1 MKIKK
6 KITSVVLSGIT
17 AISATLSCLPI
28 YTYAAGGFSNI
39 SDTTYQLCSMFGDLY
54 DENSYISNAK
64 VKENNIPFG
73 ENEYRKY
80 CNDVVDG
87 YNFAMSQN
95 FNTDY
100 QTLYRD
106 GKEYD
111 PSSTELCKE
120 KNFFS
125 YDDTDVYGAYH
136 GGGYSFSDERSVISV
151 LDTSDGGR
159 ADAGYGG
166 YCIDLQKSDK
176 GNLSYLY
183 RSCGTYTDENK
194 LSHDVDVKVTVVDY
208 EETTDVC
215 VPSSTTVMFT
225 QDEYNKMSANQKQ
238 YLTKLKTAVT
248 YKKQK
253 YVYTVPYGYLSQA
266 SSAGVFSIVGRDNK
280 YYSYKGAAM
289 RFTPMR
295 VGIDVCSVN
304 WIELKY
310 EFFEAGTNTPIYV
323 KGYSCWKDIDGSQG
337 VSFPEGTMDKV
348 GAWESSSHF
357 LAHTFTKDGVTYNG
371 YFDRIGTGTK
381 DDDSF
386 AWLYGTFSGKELT
399 TLFSFCGRTDPTDPS
414 KNRTQG
420 IYDNNGNKAS
430 NYGEPRLRRNQTCAG
445 TIMNDLPSVSLTG
458 TLGIKKYIQ
467 PLNGDKY
474 LVTPNNAPDIN
485 KDLRFYLKDSKG
497 HYVKLEKGLTE
508 HGEDVY
514 EISCAYKYI
523 GTTEKIED
531 AGLASLGK
539 QNVTWGSDS
548 VISIAGG
555 AIIYNLPIDTYTIY
569 ETTADN
575 STISKKIDLSTVTT
589 ANMSVDNNGNSIW
602 DTVNPNAVD
611 SSMYDEIY
619 GDILYKYV
627 DVVNPENY
635 AKLNI
640 QKTVTTAD
648 GTTQNA
654 AYSNAEQLL
663 KNIKF
668 SITNDKGEFAQIE
681 NNKVI
686 GFSQT
691 ASFFTLNGNG
701 QINDIIIPFG
711 KYTLNEHSTGSNVS
725 NIWNTNKSVDFELN
739 KDTCNH
745 ETAEIYNY
753 SVDIDN
759 PELYGAAK
767 VIKTTP
773 TGKDITGIR
782 FTLSGTSDSGRSI
795 NLSGITDSKGQIIFN
810 NVPVGT
816 YILKEDPETVPKGYK
831 VAEDMVVLITKN
843 STSENNVYTVNNEPE
858 KPVIGNIYG
867 YKYDRDNKQAL
878 ANAEFTLIEDV
889 NGNGKYDKNTDWI
902 KQVTTTDSNGN
913 FFFERLTLSTFLVK
927 ETKAPEG
934 YAIDNNYYPV
944 TIDKDHLEV
953 RIDVPNTQLPVNLTL
968 TKRIPVNE
976 LNGQIWFEHGNP
988 TFIFKVV
995 NTTAGKEYN
1004 RTYYKTVEF
1013 TKDYVKDHTITID
1026 GSKYVEMSVS
1036 FDDLKAGTYTASE
1049 QITGHRYKLKSVF
1062 NVSNGTVSDNKCN
1075 FTLEPG
1081 QTGKATFFNVKN
1093 SFDTNTHNSLCVN
1106 VLKK

>member
-28 YTYAAGGFSNI
+28 YSYAAGGFSNI

-54 DENSYISNAK
+54 DENSYVSNAK
-64 VKENNIPFG
+64 VKENNIPIS

-87 YNFAMSQN
+87 YNFTMSQN
-95 FNTDY
+95 FNTDN
-100 QTLYRD
+100 QVLFRN

-111 PSSTELCKE
+111 PSSTTLCKE
-120 KNFFS
+120 KNFFRYNDS
-125 YDDTDVYGAYH
+125 DVYGSFF
-136 GGGYSFSDERSVISV
+136 GGGYNMSDPRSVIGC
-151 LDTSDGGR
+151 LDAFEGGR
-159 ADAGYGG
+159 TEAGYGG
-166 YCIDLQKSDK
+166 YCIDLQESDK

-183 RSCGTYTDENK
+183 RNCGTYTDENK
-194 LSHDVDVKVTVVDY
+194 ISHNVDVKITVVDY
-208 EETTDVC
+208 EEANDVC
-215 VPSSTTVMFT
+215 ISSSTTALFT
-225 QDEYNKMSANQKQ
+225 EDEYNKLSSTQKQ

-248 YKKQK
+248 YKNVK

-266 SSAGVFSIVGRDNK
+266 SAAGIFKGLGRENK
-280 YYSYKGAAM
+280 FWSFKGAAM

-310 EFFEAGTNTPIYV
+310 EFFNAGTNKPIII
-323 KGYSCWKDIDGSQG
+323 KGYSCWKDIDGYQG

-357 LAHTFTKDGVTYNG
+357 LAHTFTKDGIKYNG
-371 YFDRIGTGTK
+371 YFDRIGAGTN

-386 AWLYGTFSGKELT
+386 AWLYGTFSGKEIT
-399 TLFSFCGRTDPTDPS
+399 TLFSFCGPMDPTDPN

-420 IYDNNGNKAS
+420 IYDNKGNKAS
-430 NYGEPRLRRNQTCAG
+430 NYGEPRLRRKYSSTG

-508 HGEDVY
+508 HGEDVS
-514 EISCAYKYI
+514 EISCAYKYT
-523 GTTEKIED
+523 GTSEKFED

-668 SITNDKGEFAQIE
+668 SITNNKGEFAQIE

-686 GFSQT
+686 GFSRT
-691 ASFFTLNGNG
+691 ASFFTLNENG

-725 NIWNTNKSVDFELN
+725 NIWDTNKSVDFELN

-767 VIKTTP
+767 VIKTTS
-773 TGKDITGIR
+773 TGKDITSIR
-782 FTLSGTSDSGRSI
+782 FTLSGTSDSGRAI
-795 NLSGITDSKGQIIFN
+795 NLAGITDSKGQIIFN
-810 NVPVGT
+810 NIPVGT
-816 YILKEDPETVPKGYK
+816 YILKEDPETVPDGYT
-831 VAEDMVVLITKN
+831 VAESRTVTIKSS
-843 STSENNVYTVNNEPE
+843 STLENNIYTINNIP
-858 KPVIGNIYG
+858 KPSSGRIYG
-867 YKYDRDNKQAL
+867 YKYDVESKKKLEGAT
-878 ANAEFTLIEDV
+878 FTLYNDV
-889 NGNGKYDKNTDWI
+889 NGDGKYNSDIDTFMDTMI
-902 KQVTTTDSNGN
+902 SDISGIFELSDIPFGN
-913 FFFERLTLSTFLVK
+913 YLVK

-953 RIDVPNTQLPVNLTL
+953 RIDIPNTQLPVNLTL

-995 NTTAGKEYN
+995 NTAAGNDYN
-1004 RTYYKTVEF
+1004 HTYYKTVEF

-1026 GSKYVEMSVS
+1026 GSKYVEMSVT
-1036 FDDLKAGTYTASE
+1036 FDNLKAGTYTASE
-1049 QITGHRYKLKSVF
+1049 QITGQRYELKSIF
-1062 NVSNGTVSDNKCN
+1062 NVSNGTVSGNKCN
-1075 FTLEPG
+1075 FTLKPG
-1081 QTGKATFFNVKN
+1081 QTGNATFFNVKN
-1093 SFDTNTHNSLCVN
+1093 LFDTNTHNSLCVN